1 MFFPEHVW
9 VPGSNQTRRCTS
21 WAWRRTTR
29 TGSVQCW
36 GFFYEFL
43 WVIEVISNILT
54 KSWVN
59 IKMRVEHL
67 KAGGGGPHHQAGTK
81 PRGGHPAPQVSYSV
95 KIVSGFQKDWIMIAT
110 KLKLNIFA
118 KIYKDFLFVRTA
130 MLIGSSKE
138 HIWKN
143 FDLWSLF
150 GFGLRSSPTPH
161 HSAQRYDQFWCFPK
175 DWCMSSFKTEERH
188 SSFIDH
194 ILNGGSIL
202 LKFPDTLF
210 EESAREPDETNSIH
224 PLVFDGSNKKFPS
237 PIFISVHMISIQIV
251 YNM

>member
-1 MFFPEHVW
+1 MFFPEYVW

-36 GFFYEFL
+36 GFFL
-43 WVIEVISNILT
+43 WISLSNRSNIQHFDQKLS
-54 KSWVN
+54 KHQNESWTFEGW
-59 IKMRVEHL
+59 RWRSSSSSW
-67 KAGGGGPHHQAGTK
+67 HQAKRWPSSSTGFIFYK
-81 PRGGHPAPQVSYSV
+81 NCF
-95 KIVSGFQKDWIMIAT
+95 GFQKDWIMIAT

-150 GFGLRSSPTPH
+150 GFGLRSSSSPH
-161 HSAQRYDQFWCFPK
+161 HSAQRYGQFWCFPK

-210 EESAREPDETNSIH
+210 EESAREPDDQ
-224 PLVFDGSNKKFPS
+224 FYPS
-237 PIFISVHMISIQIV
+237 PCFWRQ
-251 YNM
+251 

>member
-1 MFFPEHVW
+1 MFFPEYVW

-36 GFFYEFL
+36 GFFL
-43 WVIEVISNILT
+43 EVISNILT

-81 PRGGHPAPQVSYSV
+81 PRGGHPAPQVSYSI

-150 GFGLRSSPTPH
+150 GFGLRSSQLPTTVH
-161 HSAQRYDQFWCFPK
+161 RDTASSDAFQKTDVWAALKLKRGTVLSLITFWMEAQFYSSSLTHSLKSQPGSLTRP
-175 DWCMSSFKTEERH
+175 
-188 SSFIDH
+188 
-194 ILNGGSIL
+194 ILSIPLFLTAVTKNSL
-202 LKFPDTLF
+202 LQYLF
-210 EESAREPDETNSIH
+210 LYIWFQS
-224 PLVFDGSNKKFPS
+224 K
-237 PIFISVHMISIQIV
+237 
-251 YNM
+251 